1 MSLDG
6 HWCKLT
12 GRRRRTTLMI
22 LVYLEFPLPLPLQ
35 TWNDCDGN
43 CCIILSFWGYGER
56 KSSFVLSLLFSISL
70 PCPEALVVWP
80 VWRSGSWGRKLLCW
94 DLCAWLV
101 CYRANTTCQSQLQHA
116 FSFFRHTQTHTHIAT
131 CHTKRDVCLCT
142 FVFVC
147 AVIKH

>member
-12 GRRRRTTLMI
+12 GRRRHTTLMI

-56 KSSFVLSLLFSISL
+56 KSSFVLSLLFFRLACHVLRLWLSG
-70 PCPEALVVWP
+70 PFGGQAAEAGNCSAEICVP
-80 VWRSGSWGRKLLCW
+80 
-94 DLCAWLV
+94 DLSV
-101 CYRANTTCQSQLQHA
+101 TVPTPPANHNCNTPSA
-116 FSFFRHTQTHTHIAT
+116 FSDTHKHTHTHSDLSHKEG
-131 CHTKRDVCLCT
+131 CVPVYVC
-142 FVFVC
+142 VC
-147 AVIKH
+147 VCRN